1 MNLDLGD
8 TRLLIE
14 ACKTHGLLR
23 NQAAYVLATAY
34 HETAHTIKPVREY
47 GGETY
52 LKKKKYYPY
61 VGMGYVQLTW
71 DYNYKKASDKLGVDF
86 LKNPKLLLEP
96 KYAAPIIVIGMME
109 GWFTG
114 KKLSDYITLKVSDFK
129 SARKIVNGLDKAEL
143 IADYAKQYDKM
154 LKDIGYG
161 EQMPV
166 ILPSSPVQPLPDD
179 PGVIHPEIP
188 RASVVRPKGATNAPS
203 VPAASNPFL
212 DIIFAIL
219 SFFTRRK

>member
-1 MNLDLGD
+1 
-8 TRLLIE
+8 
-14 ACKTHGLLR
+14 
-23 NQAAYVLATAY
+23 
-34 HETAHTIKPVREY
+34 
-47 GGETY
+47 
-52 LKKKKYYPY
+52 
-61 VGMGYVQLTW
+61 
-71 DYNYKKASDKLGVDF
+71 
-86 LKNPKLLLEP
+86 
-96 KYAAPIIVIGMME
+96 ME

-114 KKLSDYITLKVSDFK
+114 KKLSDYITLKISDFK

-161 EQMPV
+161 EQMPI

-179 PGVIHPEIP
+179 PGIVHPET
-188 RASVVRPKGATNAPS
+188 PKTS
-203 VPAASNPFL
+203 PAVSNPFL

>member
-1 MNLDLGD
+1 MRLSLKTGDLP
-8 TRLLIE
+8 LIIE
-14 ACKTHGLLR
+14 ECKKHGLLR
-23 NQAAYVLATAY
+23 NQTAYVLATTI
-34 HETAHTIKPVREY
+34 HETAGSAKPVREY

-71 DYNYKKASDKLGVDF
+71 DYNYKKASKVLNVDF

-96 KYAAPIIVIGMME
+96 KYAAPIIVVGMLE

-114 KKLSDYITLKVSDFK
+114 KKLSDYITLKISDFK

-143 IADYAKQYDKM
+143 IADYAKQYDKL

-179 PGVIHPEIP
+179 PGVPVPEN
-188 RASVVRPKGATNAPS
+188 PKPS
-203 VPAASNPFL
+203 IKPNVSILEVLRLILNL
-212 DIIFAIL
+212 IFG
-219 SFFTRRK
+219 RK

>member
-1 MNLDLGD
+1 MNLTLGD
-8 TRLLIE
+8 TQLLIE

-34 HETAHTIKPVREY
+34 HETAHTMKPVREY

-86 LKNPKLLLEP
+86 LKNPKLLLES
-96 KYAAPIIVIGMME
+96 KYAAPIIVVGMVE

-114 KKLSDYITLKVSDFK
+114 KKLSDYITLNTSDFT

-143 IADYAKQYDKM
+143 IADYAKQYDKL

-179 PGVIHPEIP
+179 PGVPVPEN
-188 RASVVRPKGATNAPS
+188 PKPS
-203 VPAASNPFL
+203 IKPNVSILEVLRLILNL
-212 DIIFAIL
+212 IFG
-219 SFFTRRK
+219 RK

>member
-8 TRLLIE
+8 TRLIIE
-14 ACKTHGLLR
+14 MGKKYNLLR
-23 NQAAYVLATAY
+23 NQLAYILATAY
-34 HETAHTIKPVREY
+34 HETAHTMKPVREY
-47 GGETY
+47 GGEKY
-52 LKKKKYYPY
+52 LRGKKYYPY

-71 DYNYKKASDKLGVDF
+71 KGNYEKAGETLGIDF

-96 KYAAPIIVIGMME
+96 KYAAPIIVVGMME

-114 KKLSDYITLKVSDFK
+114 KKLSDYITLKISDFK

-179 PGVIHPEIP
+179 PGIIHPKT
-188 RASVVRPKGATNAPS
+188 PKTS
-203 VPAASNPFL
+203 PAASNPFL

>member
-34 HETAHTIKPVREY
+34 HETAHTMKPVREY
-47 GGETY
+47 GGEKY
-52 LKKKKYYPY
+52 LQSKKYYPY

-71 DYNYKKASDKLGVDF
+71 DYNYRKASDKFDVDF
-86 LKNPKLLLEP
+86 LKNPKLLLES
-96 KYAAPIIVIGMME
+96 KYAAPIIVVGMVE

-114 KKLSDYITLKVSDFK
+114 KKLSDYITLKISDFK

-143 IADYAKQYDKM
+143 IADYAKQYDKL

-179 PGVIHPEIP
+179 PGVPVPEN
-188 RASVVRPKGATNAPS
+188 PKPS
-203 VPAASNPFL
+203 IKPNVSILEVLRLILNL
-212 DIIFAIL
+212 IFG
-219 SFFTRRK
+219 RK

>member
-34 HETAHTIKPVREY
+34 HETAHTMKPVREY

-86 LKNPKLLLEP
+86 LKNPKLLLES
-96 KYAAPIIVIGMME
+96 KYAAPIIVVGMVE

-114 KKLSDYITLKVSDFK
+114 KKLSDYITLNTSDFT

-143 IADYAKQYDKM
+143 IADYAKQYDKL

-179 PGVIHPEIP
+179 PGVPVPEN
-188 RASVVRPKGATNAPS
+188 PKPS
-203 VPAASNPFL
+203 IKPNVSILEVLRLILNL
-212 DIIFAIL
+212 IFG
-219 SFFTRRK
+219 RK

>member
-1 MNLDLGD
+1 MRLSLKTGDLP
-8 TRLLIE
+8 LIIE
-14 ACKTHGLLR
+14 ECKKHGLLR
-23 NQAAYVLATAY
+23 NQTAYVLATTI
-34 HETAHTIKPVREY
+34 HETAGSAKPVREY
-47 GGETY
+47 GGEAY
-52 LKKKKYYPY
+52 LKSKKYYPY

-71 DYNYKKASDKLGVDF
+71 DYNYKKASEALGVDF

-96 KYAAPIIVIGMME
+96 NYAAPIIVIGMME

-114 KKLSDYITLKVSDFK
+114 KKLSDYITLKISDFK

-166 ILPSSPVQPLPDD
+166 ILPSKPVQPLPDD
-179 PGVIHPEIP
+179 PGVIHPETP
-188 RASVVRPKGATNAPS
+188 RAS
-203 VPAASNPFL
+203 PAVSNPFL

>member
-14 ACKTHGLLR
+14 ACKAHDLLR

-34 HETAHTIKPVREY
+34 HETAHTMKPVREY
-47 GGETY
+47 GGEKY
-52 LKKKKYYPY
+52 LKSKKYYPY

-71 DYNYKKASDKLGVDF
+71 DYNYKKASKLLDVDF
-86 LKNPKLLLEP
+86 LKNPKLLLDP
-96 KYAAPIIVIGMME
+96 KYASPIIVVGMME

-114 KKLSDYITLKVSDFK
+114 KKLSDYITLKISDFK

-143 IADYAKQYDKM
+143 IADYAKQYDNM

-166 ILPSSPVQPLPDD
+166 ILPDKPVQPLPDD
-179 PGVIHPEIP
+179 PGVPVPEN
-188 RASVVRPKGATNAPS
+188 PKPS
-203 VPAASNPFL
+203 VKPNVSILEVLRLILNL
-212 DIIFAIL
+212 IFG
-219 SFFTRRK
+219 RK